1 MGVSTLA
8 ESSLSDAERRALERI
23 VESLR
28 ESLGERL
35 RSVWLYG
42 SRARGDARRED
53 SDVDLLL
60 VVEDADW
67 DDETRVFELVSEA
80 AEQVGANPVAFSPR
94 VYTPE
99 RLAQR
104 REIRSF
110 FIQEVDRDK
119 VVLAG
124 EP

>member
-1 MGVSTLA
+1 MPTLA
-8 ESSLSDAERRALERI
+8 ESSLSDTERRALERI
-23 VESLR
+23 VRVLSEAF
-28 ESLGERL
+28 GDRL

-42 SRARGDARRED
+42 SRARGESLRED

-60 VVEDADW
+60 VVEAADW
-67 DDETRVFELVSEA
+67 DDEKRVFELVFRA
-80 AEQVGANPVAFSPR
+80 AEEEGADPMFFSPR
-94 VYTPE
+94 VYTPQ